1 MKGYI
6 KKAAAVLLCTAALSS
21 CGDWERQ
28 QPIFQE
34 ETPLSQDTQPV
45 FLPQE
50 EKEGGEEELQESLK
64 ELPCVVAVTVVSTAN
79 KENTWQTQDDVLA
92 QSVYD
97 ALQIKNEEY
106 ETLDIRPYDFDIT
119 FTTADEEKIS
129 WGIWINFKKDN
140 NVIVQDSAGSLWDI
154 PVCDS
159 NRLRIVLTDLE

>member
-6 KKAAAVLLCTAALSS
+6 KKAAAVLLCTAALSG
-21 CGDWERQ
+21 CGNWERQ

-34 ETPLSQDTQPV
+34 ETPPSQDTQPV

-50 EKEGGEEELQESLK
+50 EKEEE
-64 ELPCVVAVTVVSTAN
+64 ELPCVVAVTVASTAN

-140 NVIVQDSAGSLWDI
+140 NIIVQDSSGSLWDI

>member
-50 EKEGGEEELQESLK
+50 EKEEE

-92 QSVYD
+92 QIVYD

>member
-1 MKGYI
+1 M
-6 KKAAAVLLCTAALSS
+6 
-21 CGDWERQ
+21 
-28 QPIFQE
+28 
-34 ETPLSQDTQPV
+34 
-45 FLPQE
+45 
-50 EKEGGEEELQESLK
+50 
-64 ELPCVVAVTVVSTAN
+64 AVTVVSTAN